1 MRESTPFLPGLSPV
15 AGKPL
20 TATFDGGHLSSD
32 GGVIVLREIAL
43 KLGIAQVIT
52 LPLPDVRDPL
62 RITHTYADMALVRMI
77 LIAAGYED
85 CDDADALRT
94 DPAMKIACGRAPETG
109 IDLMSQPTL
118 SRLEN
123 VADGTS
129 LYRIGRGLIDLFCR
143 SYKDAPHRIIL
154 DIDDTDDM
162 VHGQQEFALFNTHAG
177 GHCFKPML
185 IFEGTTG
192 KPILALHRP
201 GKRPSGEEVAR
212 VLRHVIHRIRRHF
225 PKVRILVRGDSH
237 YCAGPVLALLIATRC
252 DYILGLSTNPKLA
265 GIAAPWKAKCDAR
278 RSHTKRKIRRF
289 HQLQYQARSWS
300 RSHKVIARVEATD
313 LGTDVRFVVT
323 NLAGRAKHLYDKVY
337 CQRGRME
344 NLIKDLKL
352 YTRSD
357 KTACTRWQ
365 ANQFRLFLHMGAY
378 WLLHTLRRTASRRSV
393 WRGATFDT
401 IRRTFVKIAVRVE
414 ELKTRIKL
422 SFPTSCPQAEALSLI
437 CDRITARGS

>member
-1 MRESTPFLPGLSPV
+1 M
-15 AGKPL
+15 
-20 TATFDGGHLSSD
+20 
-32 GGVIVLREIAL
+32 
-43 KLGIAQVIT
+43 
-52 LPLPDVRDPL
+52 
-62 RITHTYADMALVRMI
+62 
-77 LIAAGYED
+77 
-85 CDDADALRT
+85 
-94 DPAMKIACGRAPETG
+94 
-109 IDLMSQPTL
+109 
-118 SRLEN
+118 
-123 VADGTS
+123 
-129 LYRIGRGLIDLFCR
+129 
-143 SYKDAPHRIIL
+143 
-154 DIDDTDDM
+154 
-162 VHGQQEFALFNTHAG
+162 
-177 GHCFKPML
+177 
-185 IFEGTTG
+185 
-192 KPILALHRP
+192 
-201 GKRPSGEEVAR
+201 
-212 VLRHVIHRIRRHF
+212 
-225 PKVRILVRGDSH
+225 
-237 YCAGPVLALLIATRC
+237 LALLIATRC
-252 DYILGLSTNPKLA
+252 DYILGLSINPKLA

-323 NLAGRAKHLYDKVY
+323 NLPGRAKHLYDKVY